1 MSRIDKPQRKTGG
14 ISKLLAPITGNK
26 VLQNRTLLAVSLVV
40 CASYTGIGMIVPV
53 RVLYA
58 QSRGAS
64 LAIISAMAS
73 AYLISNFA
81 AQYPSGWMADRWG
94 RKRVMFGGLIA
105 QAALTGAYLFIND
118 PILFVVLRFVEGIAG
133 ATTLPPARALIADTV
148 SPENRGEA
156 YGLFNAF
163 FNFGFLLGPA
173 IGGLIASTG
182 YASAFIGAV
191 FFRVAAIFLVLF
203 LIKEER
209 QGGQAEKERGGEQSD
224 SITRKQARGELLR
237 ALFTLPLV
245 GAYILVFGDFL
256 YLGFDITLMPLWLH
270 YHLGASVGVIGL
282 VYVMWAIPSIIMS
295 PIGGRIADR
304 RRRSVLIFIFGLA
317 QVPLY
322 TIYGLVN
329 VAWPIVVLF
338 AVHGIVYSLIQP
350 AVDATVATSSPPD
363 VRARV
368 QSMYSSFGLVAAFVG
383 ASGFSI
389 LYGINFRLPLFAMA
403 TAVGVCTL
411 IGGSMIRIAE
421 QRGMVSGPRKSDQ
434 GPALQSSQVPT
445 AEAVTT
451 AISGDQG
458 HV

>member
-1 MSRIDKPQRKTGG
+1 MSGIDKSQRKITG
-14 ISKLLAPITGNK
+14 ISKLLAPFSRNK

-73 AYLISNFA
+73 AYLLSNFA
-81 AQYPSGWMADRWG
+81 AQYPSGWIADRWG
-94 RKRVMFGGLIA
+94 RKPIMIVGLIA
-105 QAALTGAYLFIND
+105 QALLTVAYLFIND
-118 PILFVVLRFVEGIAG
+118 PLLFVVLRFVEGIAG

-191 FFRVAAIFLVLF
+191 FFRAAAIFIVLF

-209 QGGQAEKERGGEQSD
+209 QARPEGQGD
-224 SITRKQARGELLR
+224 STERKQMRSEARR
-237 ALFTLPLV
+237 ALFRLPLV
-245 GAYILVFGDFL
+245 GSYILAFGDAL

-270 YHLGASVGVIGL
+270 YHLGASVEVIGL

-304 RRRSVLIFIFGLA
+304 RRRSTLIFIFGLA

-338 AVHGIVYSLIQP
+338 AVHGIIYSLIQP
-350 AVDATVATSSPPD
+350 AVDATVATSSPAD

-389 LYGINFRLPLFAMA
+389 LYGMNFRLPLFAMA
-403 TAVGVCTL
+403 TAVFLCTL
-411 IGGSMIRIAE
+411 IGGTMIRIAE
-421 QRGMVSGPRKSDQ
+421 RRGMVSGPRKSDDE
-434 GPALQSSQVPT
+434 PRLQSSQIAV
-445 AEAVTT
+445 AEEQIQVK
-451 AISGDQG
+451 
-458 HV
+458 